1 MAEIGLVSHP
11 NGNVSRLTFRL
22 TMVIGLMGTIGA
34 GGFFFG
40 VFWDKAENIR
50 LVVSENTKGRANMQT
65 EVNVLLRLAAAHAE
79 THKAVERRFDTI
91 ADALARIEGK
101 IPTSRSWEGGQQ

>member
-1 MAEIGLVSHP
+1 MAETHVGAPP

-22 TMVIGLMGTIGA
+22 TMVIGLMATIGG

-40 VFWDKAENIR
+40 VFWDKSENIR
-50 LVVSENTKGRANMQT
+50 LVVAENTKGRAAMQI

-79 THKAVERRFDTI
+79 THKSLERRFDSI
-91 ADALARIEGK
+91 DDALQK
-101 IPTSRSWEGGQQ
+101 IDRKFRAPRSWDGGQQ

>member
-1 MAEIGLVSHP
+1 MAETHVGAHP

-22 TMVIGLMGTIGA
+22 TMVIGLMCTIGA

-40 VFWDKAENIR
+40 VFWDKSENSR
-50 LVVSENTKGRANMQT
+50 LVVLENTKGRANMQT

-91 ADALARIEGK
+91 DKTLRRIEGK
-101 IPTSRSWEGGQQ
+101 MRSQPAPR